1 VASLE
6 EAQVERPTCAA
17 SAQESQAEGLVKKT
31 VKRGKKPPL
40 ARRSNGRAAAA
51 TRRME
56 QVGLGMSLGEQVVV
70 APKPRVDPS
79 AWDVAAMVQA
89 RIHRANAVGELNEAQ
104 NDLIEATR
112 VAFEA
117 QHAAIEAPHRNAN
130 VERASR
136 RVHEAAKS
144 ASGITAAISAPTNPS
159 VASAI
164 SPRLHPRFSGS
175 AARFRHSTSLT
186 RSLILAAIAP
196 SPFRSTAGRRDSNPA
211 GSLC

>member
-1 VASLE
+1 M
-6 EAQVERPTCAA
+6 
-17 SAQESQAEGLVKKT
+17 KKT

-40 ARRSNGRAAAA
+40 ARRSHGGAAAA

-136 RVHEAAKS
+136 RVHEAAK
-144 ASGITAAISAPTNPS
+144 ALAAAANEYARVWRGTELYNLPAQIQAEVETAT
-159 VASAI
+159 
-164 SPRLHPRFSGS
+164 RR
-175 AARFRHSTSLT
+175 ARFEERK
-186 RSLILAAIAP
+186 P
-196 SPFRSTAGRRDSNPA
+196 NRRRR
-211 GSLC
+211 